1 MAVRRSPKPL
11 VGVRFPPPEPT
22 LNIKGVYM
30 KYLKVGLPFFVVV
43 ACIFNGIA
51 AYGADNSMAVMAY
64 ITALFG
70 WVAIAHDEYLVYRR
84 NKRVEDATNSVA

>member
-70 WVAIAHDEYLVYRR
+70 WVAIAYDEYLVYRR